1 MSSCSY
7 YPLQVVLLSDEPT
20 RHPTKRIYPM
30 AEPRTELSDLG
41 EFGLIARIQK
51 QFSLQNLTSA
61 KGIGDDAA
69 MISIGDEYVLVTTDM
84 LLEGVHFDLSYMP
97 LQHLGY
103 KAVAVNISDIAAMN
117 GKPEQIT
124 IGLAFSNRFSLEAI
138 DSLYDGIRA
147 ACENYKVDLV
157 GGDTST
163 SASGLVISI
172 TAIGRVAKAN
182 AVLRSTAKN
191 NDIICVTG
199 DLGAAY
205 LGLQVLAREK
215 QVFLTNPE
223 MQPDIE
229 KYEYLIGRQ
238 LKPEARMDIIYELAD
253 KNIVPTS
260 MIDISD
266 GLASELLHLSKSS
279 GVGIKIFEDK
289 VPIDSF
295 AYETAI
301 EFMIDPITCAL
312 NGGEDYELLFTIAP
326 NDYEKLKNHPDIHF
340 IGHIHN
346 NPAQNVMVTKQ
357 ETLVP
362 LKAQGWN
369 HFKMLNE

>member
-1 MSSCSY
+1 
-7 YPLQVVLLSDEPT
+7 
-20 RHPTKRIYPM
+20 M
-30 AEPRTELSDLG
+30 AEKRTEITDLG
-41 EFGLIARIQK
+41 EFGLIERVK
-51 QFSLQNLTSA
+51 SSFSLQNSTSLV
-61 KGIGDDAA
+61 GIGDDAA
-69 MISIGDEYVLVTTDM
+69 LIASGEDYLLVTTDM
-84 LLEGVHFDLSYMP
+84 LLESVHFDLSYMP

-103 KAVAVNISDIAAMN
+103 KAVVANVSDIAAMN

-124 IGLAFSNRFSLEAI
+124 VALAFSNRFSLEAI
-138 DSLYDGIRA
+138 DSVYDGIRS

-157 GGDTST
+157 GGDTSA

-172 TAIGRVAKAN
+172 TALGRVSKGKET
-182 AVLRSTAKN
+182 LRSSAKV

-205 LGLQVLAREK
+205 LGLQVLEREK

-223 MQPDIE
+223 MQPDLE
-229 KYEYLIGRQ
+229 KYEYLVGRQ
-238 LKPEARMDIIYELAD
+238 LRPEARMDIVHELAD
-253 KNIVPTS
+253 KKVVPTA

-289 VPIDSF
+289 VPIDAGAF
-295 AYETAI
+295 ETAI
-301 EFMIDPITCAL
+301 EFKIDPITCAL

-326 NDYEKLKNHPDIHF
+326 SDYEKLKNHPDIHF
-340 IGHIHN
+340 IGHVHN
-346 NPAQNVMVTKQ
+346 NPQQNVMVTKE
-357 ETLVP
+357 ETIVP

-369 HFKMLNE
+369 HFSKL